1 MFLKSQVAE
10 LEARIE
16 DRAMI
21 NQPQYNDVEVKKYAF
36 LWDTIDWSKAA
47 KKTQAFKFSNKI
59 KIKSSLA
66 VLRRSG

>member
-21 NQPQYNDVEVKKYAF
+21 NQPQYNDVEVKKFAF
-36 LWDTIDWSKAA
+36 L
-47 KKTQAFKFSNKI
+47 
-59 KIKSSLA
+59 
-66 VLRRSG
+66 